1 MGTQVRP
8 TAGPSPSQGTS
19 SSQTRT
25 SSNGCYSWTT
35 PKTTQAP
42 FKEPDAE
49 NKEAVNKYNKLKK
62 AHKDLLKIKAD
73 YEAKMDALF
82 RKDYAYNK
90 WQGKVYDNVNA
101 SLKCNGVI
109 YNQLVKI
116 VRTME
121 SDIEKIET
129 EMRNT
134 K

>member
-8 TAGPSPSQGTS
+8 TAVPSPSQGTS

-35 PKTTQAP
+35 PKPTPVP

-49 NKEAVNKYNKLKK
+49 NKEAVKKYNKLKK

-90 WQGKVYDNVNA
+90 WQGKVYNNVNE